1 MKFWK
6 LCGLIALWLVALY
19 SLNAQEYG
27 ADFLTGDIRLVL
39 DADSPAVH
47 GDVTYSFRSNQ
58 SADSIH
64 LNVRDI
70 SIKEVLV
77 DGEQTPFQL
86 YPDQRLLA
94 IPSSRD
100 TLLHYLSIDFYGI
113 PDQTV
118 YRVGYY
124 DSIPGN
130 EQIWTQ
136 GQGKYSSRWVPSFD
150 DMREKVIFSMQ
161 IEMDSAFE
169 VVANGVLDSVSISG
183 DKRRWHYRMEKPMS
197 SYLLAFAA
205 GHFNGRAGQSASG
218 IPLYWYLPK
227 GKSFEGT
234 TTYQNSIEIFDYLE
248 NALGVPYPWKNYKQ
262 VPLQEFMYAGMENT
276 GTTFFSDRYL
286 TDSISQSDRDYFNVN
301 AHELAHQWFGN
312 LVTEEDGR
320 SHWLHEGFATFYA
333 YKAEMEIRDAQAVWW
348 RLFETARQLEFQA
361 EQGEGKALT
370 DPDAGSLIFYE
381 KGAWALFAL
390 EEAMGAADFRKGI
403 TAFLKEYA
411 FRNANIEEFLSVM
424 EEATG
429 KSLDGFKLKWLDA
442 VGFPIEWAEGFLG
455 LQSPSIAY
463 YLSLDSVGSNNDQG
477 VNNKVFSQAWNAFDQ
492 PAYRAQLI
500 TKYKKELSP
509 EDFELVFQ
517 SSNPKVNASA
527 LAALGTLPEWPL
539 NWATGLLDASSY
551 DLREQA
557 LLAIWSA
564 FPNERSELLE
574 YTRKNGSFESETFQ
588 QLWWVLS
595 VYTAGYVSQSQQMD
609 YIENLQLSTV
619 PGQPIEVRQNGYALL
634 EQLQLIGKQQLI
646 ELVLS
651 AEHHSWQFR
660 NYCRRLLDRQIVA
673 NPDKLYW
680 EELLKAIPKT
690 PGTSSNWAEFE
701 PDYLRKKL
709 KEL

>member
-1 MKFWK
+1 MNFWK
-6 LCGLIALWLVALY
+6 LCGAVLLWLASQN
-19 SLNAQEYG
+19 SLGAQEYG

-39 DADSPAVH
+39 HADSPAVQ
-47 GDVTYSFRSNQ
+47 GDVTYSYRSSGNL
-58 SADSIH
+58 DSIY
-64 LNVRDI
+64 LDTRMVWTNWVKI
-70 SIKEVLV
+70 
-77 DGEQTPFQL
+77 DGKQTNFEFHPENNK
-86 YPDQRLLA
+86 LA
-94 IPSSRD
+94 IPSPRD

-161 IEMDSAFE
+161 IEMDSVFE
-169 VVANGVLDSVSISG
+169 VIANGVLDSVSIAG
-183 DKRRWHYRMEKPMS
+183 EKRRWYYRMEKPMS

-205 GHFNGRAGQSASG
+205 GHFNRRAGQSASG

-286 TDSISQSDRDYFNVN
+286 TDSISRSDRDYFNVN

-361 EQGEGKALT
+361 EKGEGKALT

-390 EEAMGAADFRKGI
+390 EEAVGSADFRKGI
-403 TAFLKEYA
+403 TAFLKQYA

-424 EEATG
+424 EEASG
-429 KSLDGFKLKWLDA
+429 KPLDGFKLQWLDSE
-442 VGFPIEWAEGFLG
+442 GFPMEWAENYLAQ
-455 LQSPSIAY
+455 QSPSVSY
-463 YLSLDSVGSNNDQG
+463 YLSLDRTGTNSNQDA
-477 VNNKVFSQAWNAFDQ
+477 NNTGFSQAWNTFDL

-500 TKYKKELSP
+500 GKYKMELTP
-509 EDFELVFQ
+509 ADYELVFQ

-527 LAALGTLPEWPL
+527 LAALGTLPEWSL
-539 NWATGLLDASSY
+539 KWATGLLNASSY

-557 LLAIWSA
+557 LFAIWVA
-564 FPNERSELLE
+564 FPLERNNILN
-574 YTRKNGSFESETFQ
+574 YTRNNGSLNSETFQ

-595 VYTAGYVSQSQQMD
+595 VYTAGYVSQSEQMD
-609 YIENLQLSTV
+609 YIQNLQFSTA

-634 EQLQLIGKQQLI
+634 EQLELIGKQQLI

-651 AEHHSWQFR
+651 SEHHSWQFR
-660 NYCRRLLDRQIVA
+660 NYCRRLLDRQIA
-673 NPDKLYW
+673 ARPDKLYW

-690 PGTSSNWAEFE
+690 PGTSSNRAEFE
-701 PDYLRKKL
+701 PDYLRKKIA
-709 KEL
+709 EL